1 MSTFFSNVFLNSQN
15 HYNVRLKTIEE
26 IRWFDWERLKLIT
39 NNECEDFGLN
49 FSSCTFHDV
58 ASLRSDI
65 NLLCDE
71 HCLSVNSFLINNI
84 LIFILTTLVEKT
96 RVKLSGDSDY
106 INANHVKVVC
116 LSMLQIGKN
125 CLIIYS

>member
-1 MSTFFSNVFLNSQN
+1 MSTFFSNVLLKSQN

-39 NNECEDFGLN
+39 NNELEDFGLN

-65 NLLCDE
+65 NL
-71 HCLSVNSFLINNI
+71 
-84 LIFILTTLVEKT
+84 
-96 RVKLSGDSDY
+96 
-106 INANHVKVVC
+106 VC
-116 LSMLQIGKN
+116 GKQSI
-125 CLIIYS
+125 C

>member
-1 MSTFFSNVFLNSQN
+1 MV
-15 HYNVRLKTIEE
+15 
-26 IRWFDWERLKLIT
+26 
-39 NNECEDFGLN
+39 
-49 FSSCTFHDV
+49 SS
-58 ASLRSDI
+58 
-65 NLLCDE
+65 
-71 HCLSVNSFLINNI
+71 LSVNSFLINNI

>member
-1 MSTFFSNVFLNSQN
+1 M
-15 HYNVRLKTIEE
+15 
-26 IRWFDWERLKLIT
+26 
-39 NNECEDFGLN
+39 
-49 FSSCTFHDV
+49 

-65 NLLCDE
+65 NLVCSK

-116 LSMLQIGKN
+116 
-125 CLIIYS
+125 